1 MLNPDFKDMLS
12 AFVAERVEF
21 LVVGAYALAAHGA
34 PRATGDL
41 DFWIRRDTTN
51 ADRVFRALVTFGA
64 PVAEISRR
72 DLVTPD
78 RIVQI
83 GVEPTRI
90 DILTSIDA
98 VEFDEAWPNR
108 LIANVGG
115 IDVPL
120 IGRKELIRNK
130 RAVGRPRDLAD
141 IEALDAVRKR
151 RRKRKKGD

>member
-1 MLNPDFKDMLS
+1 MLS

-34 PRATGDL
+34 PRATASL

-51 ADRVFRALVTFGA
+51 ADRVLRALGTFGA
-64 PVAEISRR
+64 PVTEISRR

-78 RIVQI
+78 RIVEI

-98 VEFDEAWPNR
+98 VEYDDAWPNR
-108 LIANVGG
+108 LVANVGG
-115 IDVPL
+115 IDIPL

-141 IEALDAVRKR
+141 IEALKAVRNR
-151 RRKRKKGD
+151 RRKRKKGE